1 MAANKLIQD
10 LLECGICLHQYNQPR
25 GLPCLHCFCHECLT
39 RYCQGK
45 THILCPNC
53 RNPTAVPK
61 EGVSGFPAHFM
72 ANTLQET
79 LDMEKLKICEAAAHS
94 ICTNCNLPD
103 KKPIVHCL
111 DCKEFFCQTCH
122 AAHNTL
128 KIFSQYHRVVN
139 IEDLRSGKVLLPL
152 ATSQDQ
158 KCNDHEGE
166 TKKFYCETCK
176 KPVCRDCIV
185 MKQHCRDHDY
195 ITLKEASKKQAARLV
210 QLTGQG
216 EELKKEFQDAIQE
229 TETVERLLT
238 TSLKEA
244 DKRVEE
250 IRNRHKQMLDMMYDK
265 YKAELKAKKDDN
277 IVNIEKV
284 KVELQS
290 SVAKVENACA
300 LATKVTQMGSDYDI
314 ASLYPTLSASLEELN
329 EMTKPKA
336 ANEMLGYVGVEEVTK
351 LEVPDVV
358 SVLKGERW
366 KQTGQFDTK
375 PELYHPWGI
384 TVNSEGEVALTSLY
398 YSPKVFSQTGDVKYT
413 FQGPFDVTLHDITIT
428 PDNRYI
434 LPGETELLFYD
445 SRGKMLK
452 YPQAST
458 YDTYDALPW
467 ALAVDSKGRVIAGLH
482 GNTISIHHT
491 NGQLISKFATPRTPR
506 WLAVTS
512 KGDIAAQICD
522 TLQLMDYSGNNV
534 REVQPPQGVTNWSPD
549 SVCCSKQG
557 EIFVVNGGNPAGVYR
572 YTADGDQ
579 CLGCVITGLYYPA
592 GIAISEDGQQ
602 IFVAEFES
610 VVKIFQRQA
619 L

>member
-1 MAANKLIQD
+1 MAAHKLIQD
-10 LLECGICLHQYNQPR
+10 LLECGICLHRYNQPR
-25 GLPCLHCFCHECLT
+25 GLPCLHCFCHECLS

-79 LDMEKLKICEAAAHS
+79 LDMEKLKHTIHS
-94 ICTNCNLPD
+94 KFHKTTRLS
-103 KKPIVHCL
+103 
-111 DCKEFFCQTCH
+111 TY
-122 AAHNTL
+122 
-128 KIFSQYHRVVN
+128 KIFNLERPYSHY
-139 IEDLRSGKVLLPL
+139 ITL

-158 KCNDHEGE
+158 KCKDHEGE

-216 EELKKEFQDAIQE
+216 EELTKEFQDAIHE

-250 IRNRHKQMLDMMYDK
+250 IRNRHKHMLEMMYDK
-265 YKAELKAKKDDN
+265 YKAELKSKKGDN
-277 IVNIEKV
+277 IVKIEKL
-284 KVELQS
+284 KVELQTS
-290 SVAKVENACA
+290 KAKVENACE

-314 ASLYPTLSASLEELN
+314 ASHYPTLSASFEELN
-329 EMTKPKA
+329 EMTKPGDA
-336 ANEMLGYVGVEEVTK
+336 DEMLGYIGVEEVTK

-358 SVLKGERW
+358 NVLKRERW
-366 KQTGQFDTK
+366 KQTGQFSTK
-375 PELYHPWGI
+375 AELSYPWGI
-384 TVNSEGEVALTSLY
+384 TVNSEGEVALTRLHNSA
-398 YSPKVFSQTGDVKYT
+398 KVFSQTGHVKYT
-413 FQGPFDVTLHDITIT
+413 FQSPLEASMYDIAIT

-434 LPGETELLFYD
+434 LPGEAELLFYD
-445 SRGKMLK
+445 SQGNRLK
-452 YPQAST
+452 YPKAST
-458 YDTYDALPW
+458 YDTNDKPSDPVP
-467 ALAVDSKGRVIAGLH
+467 LAVDSRGRIIVGLE
-482 GNTISIHHT
+482 GNTISIHHAD
-491 NGQLISKFATPRTPR
+491 GQLISKFAISDTPQ

-512 KGDIAAQICD
+512 KGDIAATIGYSG

-534 REVQPPQGVTNWSPD
+534 KEVQPPQGVTNWKPVF
-549 SVCCSKQG
+549 VCCSRQG
-557 EIFVVNGGNPAGVYR
+557 EIFVVNRGIPKAVYR
-572 YTADGDQ
+572 YTADGEQ
-579 CLGCVITGLYYPA
+579 CLGCVITGLDFPQ

-602 IFVAEFES
+602 LFVVES
-610 VVKIFQRQA
+610 SQCVVKIFQRQSH
-619 L
+619 